1 MKNLFVI
8 FAVATI
14 LFSCGQKKTTKCDT
28 DSTKACC
35 KKDSTCVIA
44 DSTSTITDST
54 SAGHDSTSVVSPK
67 VEK

>member
-14 LFSCGQKKTTKCDT
+14 LFSCGQEKTTKCDT

-35 KKDSTCVIA
+35 K
-44 DSTSTITDST
+44 DSTSVITDSASVITDST
-54 SAGHDSTSVVSPK
+54 TTGHDSTSVVSPK

>member
-14 LFSCGQKKTTKCDT
+14 LFSCGQEKTTKCDT
-28 DSTKACC
+28 DSTTCC
-35 KKDSTCVIA
+35 KDS
-44 DSTSTITDST
+44 STSVITDSASVITDST
-54 SAGHDSTSVVSPK
+54 TTENDSTPVVAPK